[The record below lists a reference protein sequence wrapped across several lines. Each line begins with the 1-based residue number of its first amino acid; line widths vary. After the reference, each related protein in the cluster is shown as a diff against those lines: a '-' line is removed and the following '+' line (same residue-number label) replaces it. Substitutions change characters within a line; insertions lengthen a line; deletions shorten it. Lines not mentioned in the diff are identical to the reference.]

1 MENVLAANAEQYIGQ
16 YVTTA
21 DFDDLQVITA
31 SPNAVIAYN
40 EAVKKGHPDP
50 VLVYIPREGE

>member
-1 MENVLAANAEQYIGQ
+1 MENVLANNAEQYIGQ

-21 DFDDLQVITA
+21 DFDHFDVITH
-31 SPNAVIAYN
+31 SPDAVIAYN

-50 VLVYIPREGE
+50 VLVYIPHEGE